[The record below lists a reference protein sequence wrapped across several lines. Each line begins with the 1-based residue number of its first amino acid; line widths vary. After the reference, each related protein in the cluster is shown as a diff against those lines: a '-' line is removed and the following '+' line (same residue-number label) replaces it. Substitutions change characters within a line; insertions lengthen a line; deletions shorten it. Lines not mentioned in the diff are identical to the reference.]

1 MACGLFLL
9 IVPLR
14 VSAQNEATPSPCE
27 TPHFVPPVNFSMS
40 SKVSSNDSRVLELDI
55 LSSGGFGSL
64 QKVELVP
71 ELGYVQELRIPNVPV
86 PPGEPLVF
94 LIRSDHIRRNNDL
107 RVLLTI
113 SDTAFG
119 PSCVLLQKII
129 VGTIP
134 KKTISTLSGPL

>member
-1 MACGLFLL
+1 M
-9 IVPLR
+9 
-14 VSAQNEATPSPCE
+14 
-27 TPHFVPPVNFSMS
+27 
-40 SKVSSNDSRVLELDI
+40 
-55 LSSGGFGSL
+55 